1 MCAINVAAFKFYF
14 VQFTKKNVALPK
26 AINKNVHI
34 LLPSD
39 VKPF

>member
-14 VQFTKKNVALPK
+14 VQFTKKNVALPT
-26 AINKNVHI
+26 INKNIHI